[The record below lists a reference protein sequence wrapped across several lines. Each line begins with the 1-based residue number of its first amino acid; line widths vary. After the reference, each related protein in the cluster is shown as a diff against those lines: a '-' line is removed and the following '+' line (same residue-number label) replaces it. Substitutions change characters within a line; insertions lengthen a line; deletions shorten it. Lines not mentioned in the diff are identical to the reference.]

1 MSKHELR
8 NVLFARGPS
17 FKEEFESNVPS
28 GNIDLAPTILHIL
41 GLQASKNMSGR
52 VLNESL
58 AFNADL
64 EDKNWETELY
74 NAEKDLGD
82 LVYRQQIKI
91 NRVDETTYLDY
102 GTNTLG
108 PR

>member
-1 MSKHELR
+1 
-8 NVLFARGPS
+8 
-17 FKEEFESNVPS
+17 
-28 GNIDLAPTILHIL
+28 
-41 GLQASKNMSGR
+41 MSGR

-58 AFNADL
+58 VFNADL
-64 EDKNWETELY
+64 EKDWETELY

-91 NRVDETTYLDY
+91 SRVDETTYLDY

>member
-17 FKEEFESNVPS
+17 FKEEFESNLPS

-58 AFNADL
+58 VVTGNL
-64 EDKNWETELY
+64 EDKDWETEIF

-91 NRVDETTYLDY
+91 HRVDETIYLDC
-102 GTNTLG
+102 GINTLG
-108 PR
+108 SR

>member
-1 MSKHELR
+1 M
-8 NVLFARGPS
+8 
-17 FKEEFESNVPS
+17 PS

-41 GLQASKNMSGR
+41 GLQTSKHMSGR

-58 AFNADL
+58 VFNGEL

-91 NRVDETTYLDY
+91 HRVDETIYLDC
-102 GTNTLG
+102 GINTLG
-108 PR
+108 SR